1 MTEREAHCCCGA
13 LRVKTT
19 GEPVRI
25 SVCHCTEC
33 QRRTGS
39 AFGVQAR
46 FPEKDVAIS
55 GASSQFRRKGD
66 SGGFATMHFCPTCG
80 SIVFW
85 RADGIPGF
93 VTVAVGAFA
102 DSGFPTPTVSVYGER
117 KHGWVAF
124 SETFPIENME

>member
-1 MTEREAHCCCGA
+1 MTIRNAHCCCGA
-13 LRVKTT
+13 LNVRTS

-46 FPEKDVAIS
+46 FREEDVAIT
-55 GASSQFRRKGD
+55 GASSQYARKGD
-66 SGGFATMHFCPTCG
+66 SGGVAIMHFCPVCG

-85 RADGIPGF
+85 RANAIPGF

-102 DSGFPTPTVSVYGER
+102 DSGFPAPTVSVYGER

-124 SETFPIENME
+124 NCAIEHLE